1 MICFYSKLL
10 DSSLTSFKF
19 FLFYFSFTSASVCQM
34 KKQVRCDTIK
44 GLTLKSVQKSKQ
56 AFRDILR
63 SSVVDFLIM
72 PFWELMSMSK

>member
-1 MICFYSKLL
+1 
-10 DSSLTSFKF
+10 
-19 FLFYFSFTSASVCQM
+19 M

-44 GLTLKSVQKSKQ
+44 GLTLKSVQKSKH